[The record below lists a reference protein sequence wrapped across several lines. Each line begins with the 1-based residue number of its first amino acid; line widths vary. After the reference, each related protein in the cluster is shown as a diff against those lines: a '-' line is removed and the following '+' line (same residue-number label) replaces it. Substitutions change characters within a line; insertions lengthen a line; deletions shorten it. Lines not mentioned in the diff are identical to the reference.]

1 MEPMATVFTH
11 IIEGRIPGTFVWR
24 DDLCVAFL
32 SINPIA
38 PGHTLVV
45 PRREVDHWLDLEAR
59 EAAHLYE
66 VSRVIGLAQRE
77 AFPCERVGLIV
88 AGFEVPHT
96 HIHVI
101 PTRSMADLSFSNA
114 ASTVPREVLED
125 RAESIRARLRA
136 HDRKEVSS

>member
-1 MEPMATVFTH
+1 MRAMPTTFTR
-11 IIEGRIPGTFVWR
+11 IIDGQIPGTFVWR
-24 DDLCVAFL
+24 DDQCVAFM

-45 PRREVDHWLDLEAR
+45 PRTEVDHWIDCEPALAE
-59 EAAHLYE
+59 HLYR
-66 VSRVIGLAQRE
+66 VSHVIGRAQQA

-101 PTRSMADLSFSNA
+101 PTRSMSDLSFANA
-114 ASTVPREVLED
+114 AASASREELD
-125 RAESIRARLRA
+125 ANARAIRAQLRIMGRAE
-136 HDRKEVSS
+136 VSD